1 MPKAT
6 FNGLPL
12 EKRERV
18 LTAATDLFAERGF
31 HRTEM
36 DEIARRAGIS
46 KGSLYNYFKSKDEL
60 FLHICNLGI
69 HGFRQSV
76 WREIPS
82 DGDIYR
88 QVEELF
94 RREVPLILEHP
105 QNFQIYLNLAS
116 SGMKRFAD
124 RYTRKGEEFG
134 AQRLKALLRQ
144 GIARGI
150 VRSDLD
156 VRYTAFLIHSLSL
169 IFMASLAS
177 QHFQIRFKEYL
188 EIRREL
194 GSKTIEKAMQEMVH
208 FIHQLLRPSGHSA
221 REKTDRTQINTDEQ
235 RFCNTE
241 KLKDKRL
248 DRTRMNADKH
258 G

>member
-6 FNGLPL
+6 FNGLPQ
-12 EKRERV
+12 EKKERV
-18 LTAATDLFAERGF
+18 LAAATDLFAERGF

-46 KGSLYNYFKSKDEL
+46 KGSLYNYFKSKDDL

-82 DGDIYR
+82 DWDIYR

-116 SGMKRFAD
+116 SGMKGFAT
-124 RYTRKGEEFG
+124 RYSQKGEEF
-134 AQRLKALLRQ
+134 AAKRLKALLRE
-144 GIARGI
+144 GIESGI
-150 VRSDLD
+150 VRKDLD
-156 VRYTAFLIHSLSL
+156 VPYTAFMINSLS
-169 IFMASLAS
+169 IMFMASLIS
-177 QHFQIRFKEYL
+177 GHFQIRFKEYL
-188 EIRREL
+188 EIDGEL
-194 GSKTIEKAMQEMVH
+194 TRKKVGENLQRIIR
-208 FIHQLLRPSGHSA
+208 FIHQLLRPSGPPLSKN
-221 REKTDRTQINTDEQ
+221 R
-235 RFCNTE
+235 
-241 KLKDKRL
+241 KRMGN
-248 DRTRMNADKH
+248 R
-258 G
+258 

>member
-6 FNGLPL
+6 FNGLPR
-12 EKRERV
+12 EKKERV
-18 LTAATDLFAERGF
+18 LNAATDLFAERGF

-36 DEIARRAGIS
+36 DEIARQAGIS

-76 WREIPS
+76 WGEIPS
-82 DGDIYR
+82 DWDIYR
-88 QVEELF
+88 QVQELF

-124 RYTRKGEEFG
+124 HYTRKGEEFG
-134 AQRLKALLRQ
+134 ARRLKALLRE
-144 GIARGI
+144 GIAQGI
-150 VRSDLD
+150 VRPDLD
-156 VRYTAFLIHSLSL
+156 IRYTAFLIHSLSL

-177 QHFQIRFKEYL
+177 QHFQIRFREYL
-188 EIRREL
+188 EIKGELNSKKIDKNLREM
-194 GSKTIEKAMQEMVH
+194 IR
-208 FIHQLLRPSGHSA
+208 FIHRLLRPLSTALSKNKKRIGH
-221 REKTDRTQINTDEQ
+221 
-235 RFCNTE
+235 
-241 KLKDKRL
+241 
-248 DRTRMNADKH
+248 

>member
-6 FNGLPL
+6 FNGLPR
-12 EKRERV
+12 EKKERV

-31 HRTEM
+31 HQTEM

-60 FLHICNLGI
+60 FLHVCNLGI

-82 DGDIYR
+82 DWDIYR

-94 RREVPLILEHP
+94 GREVPLILEHP

-134 AQRLKALLRQ
+134 AQRLKALLRE

-150 VRSDLD
+150 VRPDLD

-188 EIRREL
+188 EIRGEL
-194 GSKTIEKAMQEMVH
+194 GSKSIEKTMQEMVH
-208 FIHQLLRPSGHSA
+208 FIHQLLRPSGLSA
-221 REKTDRTQINTDEQ
+221 PKN
-235 RFCNTE
+235 
-241 KLKDKRL
+241 KRPRGTNL
-248 DRTRMNADKH
+248 RRRKPRH
-258 G
+258 V

>member
-6 FNGLPL
+6 FKGLPR
-12 EKRERV
+12 EKKERV
-18 LTAATDLFAERGF
+18 LTAATDLFAQRGF

-46 KGSLYNYFKSKDEL
+46 KGSLYNYFKSKEDL

-76 WREIPS
+76 WREISS
-82 DGDIYR
+82 DLDIYR

-124 RYTRKGEEFG
+124 CYTRKGEEFG

-150 VRSDLD
+150 VRPDLD

-169 IFMASLAS
+169 IFMASLVS
-177 QHFQIRFKEYL
+177 QHFQIPFKEYL
-188 EIRREL
+188 EIEGEL
-194 GSKTIEKAMQEMVH
+194 TRKKVEENLQRIVRY
-208 FIHQLLRPSGHSA
+208 IHQLLRPSGSPS
-221 REKTDRTQINTDEQ
+221 ETDGQEGIHVR
-235 RFCNTE
+235 
-241 KLKDKRL
+241 
-248 DRTRMNADKH
+248 
-258 G
+258 

>member
-6 FNGLPL
+6 FNGLPRD
-12 EKRERV
+12 KKERV

-76 WREIPS
+76 WQEIPS
-82 DGDIYR
+82 DWDIYR

-105 QNFQIYLNLAS
+105 ENFQIYLNLGS

-124 RYTRKGEEFG
+124 HYTRKGEEFG
-134 AQRLKALLRQ
+134 ACRLKASLRE
-144 GIARGI
+144 GIAQGI
-150 VRSDLD
+150 VRPDLD
-156 VRYTAFLIHSLSL
+156 IRFTAFLIHSLSL
-169 IFMASLAS
+169 IFMASLVS
-177 QHFQIRFKEYL
+177 QHFQIRFREYL
-188 EIRREL
+188 EIEGIL
-194 GSKTIEKAMQEMVH
+194 NTKKIDKKLQEMIR
-208 FIHQLLRPSGHSA
+208 FIHQLLRP
-221 REKTDRTQINTDEQ
+221 
-235 RFCNTE
+235 
-241 KLKDKRL
+241 L
-248 DRTRMNADKH
+248 DSSVPRNKRTRTNILRRRISSH
-258 G
+258 V

>member
-6 FNGLPL
+6 FNGLPR

-69 HGFRQSV
+69 HGFRESV
-76 WREIPS
+76 WREIPA
-82 DGDIYR
+82 DWDIYR

-134 AQRLKALLRQ
+134 ARRLKALLRE

-150 VRSDLD
+150 VRPDLD
-156 VRYTAFLIHSLSL
+156 IRYTAFLIHSLSL
-169 IFMASLAS
+169 IFMASLVS
-177 QHFQIRFKEYL
+177 QHFQIRFREYL
-188 EIRREL
+188 GIKGELNSQKIDKNLREMIR
-194 GSKTIEKAMQEMVH
+194 
-208 FIHQLLRPSGHSA
+208 FIHQLLRPSGLSA
-221 REKTDRTQINTDEQ
+221 AKEKE
-235 RFCNTE
+235 
-241 KLKDKRL
+241 
-248 DRTRMNADKH
+248 TRGTNPGRRRSLH
-258 G
+258 V